1 MQEEITETAPET
13 APAEVIVAGLEAA
26 TTAELG
32 ATTAAIAS

>member
-1 MQEEITETAPET
+1 MQVEITET

-32 ATTAAIAS
+32 ATTAAVASG